1 MKVAVFGATSAIAQA
16 VAREGASRGD
26 SFFLVARD
34 RTRLEAVAADLRVRG
49 APVALGTAADLA
61 DLTRHAAL
69 VDEADRALGGFD
81 AVLVAHGSLTD
92 QARAQQ
98 DGAYLAS
105 EVTLNFVSVAHLLE
119 RAADRLE
126 ERRGGLLA
134 AISSVAGD
142 RGRQS
147 NYAYGT
153 TKAALTAY
161 LSGLRNRLA
170 PAGVA
175 VLTIKPGFVDTPMT
189 AGFRKGPLWASPAS
203 VGRAIHR
210 AMRARRDVLYVP
222 RFWWAIMTIICAIPE
237 RLFKRLKL

>member
-1 MKVAVFGATSAIAQA
+1 MIVFGATSAIAQA
-16 VAREGASRGD
+16 VAREGAARGD

-34 RTRLEAVAADLRVRG
+34 FARVEAVTADLRVRG
-49 APVALGTAADLA
+49 APIALGTTA
-61 DLTRHAAL
+61 DLTDHARHAAL
-69 VDEADRALGGFD
+69 FDEADRALGGFD

-92 QARAQQ
+92 QTRAQR
-98 DGAYLAS
+98 DPGYLAS
-105 EVTLNFVSVAHLLE
+105 ELDLNFLSAAHLLE

-126 ERRGGLLA
+126 ERRTGVLT

-147 NYAYGT
+147 NYAYGAA
-153 TKAALTAY
+153 KAALSTW

-189 AGFRKGPLWASPAS
+189 ARFRKGLLWAAPGS
-203 VGRAIHR
+203 VGRAIHA
-210 AMRARRDVLYVP
+210 AMRDRRDVLYAP
-222 RFWWAIMTIICAIPE
+222 AFWWAIMALVRTVPE
-237 RLFKRLKL
+237 RLFKTLKL